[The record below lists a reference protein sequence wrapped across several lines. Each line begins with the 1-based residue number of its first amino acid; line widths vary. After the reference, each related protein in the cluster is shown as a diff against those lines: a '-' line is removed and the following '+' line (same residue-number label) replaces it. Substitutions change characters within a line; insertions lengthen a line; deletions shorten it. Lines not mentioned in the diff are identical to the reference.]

1 MALYYVSYPKRYFD
15 NWALYWY
22 WNKLKE
28 QLKKSIYKN
37 LKRLKSRLHSTRN
50 MKSYPGDDKATQKLI
65 KLGKER
71 LSEYQD
77 SKKSLRLEFNRFLF
91 IQNEMINAKLW
102 HQYSIRFRTIVLF
115 SSKLSFYS

>member
-1 MALYYVSYPKRYFD
+1 
-15 NWALYWY
+15 
-22 WNKLKE
+22 
-28 QLKKSIYKN
+28 
-37 LKRLKSRLHSTRN
+37 

-91 IQNEMINAKLW
+91 IQNEMINAKL
-102 HQYSIRFRTIVLF
+102 
-115 SSKLSFYS
+115 